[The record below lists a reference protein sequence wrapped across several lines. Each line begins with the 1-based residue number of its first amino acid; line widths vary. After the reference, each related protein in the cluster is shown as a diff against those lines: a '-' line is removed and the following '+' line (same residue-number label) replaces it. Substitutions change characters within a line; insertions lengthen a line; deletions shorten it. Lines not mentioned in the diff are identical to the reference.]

1 MSTAVMAYHIPVMVQ
16 ETLSA
21 LQVKPGGSYID
32 CTVGEGGHAA
42 AILAAAAPGG
52 RLLGLDADAE
62 ALSTAEQT
70 LRDHWQGA
78 TLVNQSYS
86 DLEDVAV
93 QHGFNPVDGILFD
106 LGLSSLQLEGEGRGF
121 SFRLDEPLDMRFDT
135 RQELTAWHV
144 VNEYSGEEL
153 TGVISR
159 YGEER
164 RAERIAR
171 AIAYCRPIYSSLDL
185 AQVVAR
191 AVRRPFGRTHPATRT
206 FQAIRMEVNR
216 ELDNIDTALHQAVS
230 LLKAG
235 GRLVV
240 ISYHSLEDRLVKLFL
255 RYADRDAGTMHRPTL
270 RIISP
275 SREEVR
281 TNPRSRSARLRVAE
295 RKSEGDTPSID
306 PSPGTGER
314 PPEY

>member
-1 MSTAVMAYHIPVMVQ
+1 MKYHEPVLVN

-21 LQVKPGGSYID
+21 LQVTPGGSYID

-42 AILAAAAPGG
+42 AILEAAAPGG
-52 RLLGLDADAE
+52 RLLGLDLE
-62 ALSTAEQT
+62 TRALETAEDALKDYWQT
-70 LRDHWQGA
+70 T
-78 TLVNQSYS
+78 TLVNESYK
-86 DLEDVAV
+86 DLTDVALK
-93 QHGFNPVDGILFD
+93 HGFMPADGILFD
-106 LGLSSLQLEGEGRGF
+106 LGLSSLQLEGTGRGF
-121 SFRLDEPLDMRFDT
+121 SFRRDEPLDMRFDT

-153 TGVISR
+153 AGVIDR

-164 RAERIAR
+164 RAVRIAR
-171 AIAYCRPIYSSLDL
+171 AIAYCRPIYTSLEL
-185 AQVVAR
+185 ADVVAK
-191 AVRRPFGRTHPATRT
+191 AARRPFGRTHPATRT

-216 ELDNIDTALHQAVS
+216 ELDNIETALHQAVS
-230 LLKAG
+230 LLKTG

-255 RYADRDAGTMHRPTL
+255 RYADRQAGSVHRPTM

-281 TNPRSRSARLRVAE
+281 ANPRSRSARLRVAE
-295 RKSEGDTPSID
+295 RKSEGESPSID
-306 PSPGTGER
+306 HSPGTGGR
-314 PPEY
+314 SPEY